1 MRVSEKPAGKQIKRI
16 VAGIYTDADFFPPTI
31 SAILNFAE
39 VSEEVILISRNNNA
53 EDYPYPSNVRLKKI
67 GRLCSV
73 REMENQPVAIKA
85 IEFLKFSF
93 YLFWFSR
100 NEKCELVALYDHI
113 ALFSFFLSKNISRK
127 RNVWYHNHDMP
138 IKGLIK
144 RRSLGGLAASHEE
157 KAIKYIDFFSLPS
170 LERLQFYP
178 HIDKQVSVFII
189 PNYPSLKV
197 YGNLSPGN
205 KSGETVK
212 IIYQGFIGP
221 GHALEEAIQCVAN
234 YQENSFQLIFK
245 GSVMPDYRE
254 KLDNLA
260 RELEV
265 YDQVQWFQVGP
276 YKELPK
282 LTASCT
288 IGIGVNK
295 NTDIVNL
302 NQGTASNK
310 IYEYAACGL
319 PVIVFDNEQF
329 RRYLG
334 KYEWVFYTDGSV
346 DSLKDIMMGIKKNAA
361 ELGKLARESFER
373 ELNFEKVFFPVLE
386 KVKASIEKDKAN

>member
-1 MRVSEKPAGKQIKRI
+1 MRVSQKPAAKQLKRI

-31 SAILNFAE
+31 SAILNFAQ

-53 EDYPYPSNVRLKKI
+53 VDYPYPSNVRFKKI

-73 REMENQPVAIKA
+73 REMENQPIVIKA

-100 NEKCELVALYDHI
+100 NKRCELLALYDHI
-113 ALFSFFLSKNISRK
+113 ALFSFFLSKNISGK

-144 RRSLGGLAASHEE
+144 KRSLGGVAASCEE
-157 KAIKYIDFFSLPS
+157 KAMKYIDFFSLPS
-170 LERLQFYP
+170 RERLQFYS
-178 HIDKQVSVFII
+178 HIDKQVPVFII

-197 YGNLSPGN
+197 YGNLSPQN
-205 KSGETVK
+205 KSGETIK
-212 IIYQGFIGP
+212 IIYQGFIGL
-221 GHALEEAIQCVAN
+221 GHALEEVIQCLAA
-234 YQENSFQLIFK
+234 YKENGIQLILK
-245 GSVMPDYRE
+245 GSVTPDYKE

-260 RELEV
+260 QEV
-265 YDQVQWFQVGP
+265 GVCDQVQWFKVGP

-282 LTASCT
+282 LTSSCN

-310 IYEYAACGL
+310 IYEYAACGI

-329 RRYLG
+329 RSYLG
-334 KYEWVFYTDGSV
+334 KYPWVFFTNGSV
-346 DSLKDIMMGIKKNAA
+346 DSLKEIMSSIKKNAS
-361 ELGKLARESFER
+361 ELGKLGRESFEKD
-373 ELNFEKVFFPVLE
+373 LNFEKVFLPVLQ
-386 KVKASIEKDKAN
+386 KIKATIAKNKAN